1 MTYVDEPER
10 FPSHL
15 TNLQRLRELAPE
27 HILPNHGDPEV
38 IARGGY
44 GPDLIGATEQYI
56 RALQRCRTD
65 TGLRDASLRELIGE
79 SLRAG
84 TLTYFAPYEAV
95 HRANVETVLANA

>member
-1 MTYVDEPER
+1 MSTSPTGSR
-10 FPSHL
+10 
-15 TNLQRLRELAPE
+15 
-27 HILPNHGDPEV
+27 HISRTSTASGTWRRSTSSPTTATLKSSL
-38 IARGGY
+38 RGGY